1 MMPNKSAEE
10 LAMRTRNELRKAL
23 AEGKALLNPD
33 ADADGWLIDRLEKP
47 ATDEETA
54 EDAARLA
61 DVLETRREYI
71 FALRIRNARY
81 FFAKLTGLDKTAE
94 TAKVGEGS

>member
-1 MMPNKSAEE
+1 MMPNKSAKE

-23 AEGKALLNPD
+23 AEGKALLNPA

-61 DVLETRREYI
+61 DVLQTRREYI

-81 FFAKLTGLDKTAE
+81 VFVKLTGVAE
-94 TAKVGEGS
+94 FAKVGEGG